1 MDESHA
7 NQLYNSTEL
16 NSSSI
21 ESQTYL
27 EYIGYNHKRLP
38 RGYWKKKE
46 NHKKY
51 IEWLGKKLGYTTME
65 HWYKIS
71 TKDYK
76 NNYGNRLLTYYN
88 HSYVKLVTSMYPE
101 YNWIIWKFKVVPN
114 SYWQNKENHTK
125 YMDWLG
131 KKLGYTTKDDWYN
144 ISVVKDITDND
155 GGGLLK
161 YYNHSYVKLVT
172 SMYPEY
178 NWIIWKFKVVPKN
191 YWQNKENHIKY
202 MDWLGKELGYTTKDD
217 WYNISTKDVK
227 NNYGD
232 GLLMAYYNSSS
243 IELVTSIYPDYNWII
258 WKFKFVTNN
267 YWKNKENHTKYIE
280 WLGKGLGYTTM
291 EDWYKISQKDF
302 KNNYGGGLL
311 TYYNGSSIDLV
322 TSMYPEHNWI
332 IWKFKF
338 VTNNYWKNKENHK
351 KYIEWLGKEL
361 GYTTMEDWYNI
372 SVKSI
377 HNNYGC
383 GLLRYY
389 NGSNIELVT
398 SMYPEHNWIIWKF
411 KYVTNNYWQNK
422 ENHTK
427 YIEWLGKEL
436 GYTTMEDWYKI
447 SQKDL
452 KNNYGGGLLNKYYN
466 GSPSQLVIKMF
477 PDYNW
482 DKSKFINYK
491 TEALTHNFLSNN
503 KCKLGIVNNVYQT

>member
-1 MDESHA
+1 
-7 NQLYNSTEL
+7 
-16 NSSSI
+16 
-21 ESQTYL
+21 
-27 EYIGYNHKRLP
+27 
-38 RGYWKKKE
+38 
-46 NHKKY
+46 
-51 IEWLGKKLGYTTME
+51 
-65 HWYKIS
+65 
-71 TKDYK
+71 
-76 NNYGNRLLTYYN
+76 
-88 HSYVKLVTSMYPE
+88 YPE

-291 EDWYKISQKDF
+291 EDWYKISQK
-302 KNNYGGGLL
+302 
-311 TYYNGSSIDLV
+311 
-322 TSMYPEHNWI
+322 
-332 IWKFKF
+332 
-338 VTNNYWKNKENHK
+338 
-351 KYIEWLGKEL
+351 
-361 GYTTMEDWYNI
+361 
-372 SVKSI
+372 
-377 HNNYGC
+377 
-383 GLLRYY
+383 
-389 NGSNIELVT
+389 
-398 SMYPEHNWIIWKF
+398 
-411 KYVTNNYWQNK
+411 
-422 ENHTK
+422 
-427 YIEWLGKEL
+427 
-436 GYTTMEDWYKI
+436 
-447 SQKDL
+447 
-452 KNNYGGGLLNKYYN
+452 
-466 GSPSQLVIKMF
+466 
-477 PDYNW
+477 
-482 DKSKFINYK
+482 
-491 TEALTHNFLSNN
+491 
-503 KCKLGIVNNVYQT
+503 

>member
-71 TKDYK
+71 TKDFK

-291 EDWYKISQKDF
+291 EDWYKISQKD
-302 KNNYGGGLL
+302 
-311 TYYNGSSIDLV
+311 
-322 TSMYPEHNWI
+322 
-332 IWKFKF
+332 
-338 VTNNYWKNKENHK
+338 
-351 KYIEWLGKEL
+351 
-361 GYTTMEDWYNI
+361 
-372 SVKSI
+372 
-377 HNNYGC
+377 
-383 GLLRYY
+383 
-389 NGSNIELVT
+389 
-398 SMYPEHNWIIWKF
+398 
-411 KYVTNNYWQNK
+411 
-422 ENHTK
+422 
-427 YIEWLGKEL
+427 
-436 GYTTMEDWYKI
+436 
-447 SQKDL
+447 L

-503 KCKLGIVNNVYQT
+503 KCKLGIVDIILQYSPDWCINPDTGRKLPYDFRIELVNGTKIIIECDGEQHYSKHRYFHKNDRAFENQQERDIIKMNSAFENNISIIRFHQEDVWNNTIDWEKELIDAISEIKNGNEITMKALGCVKDKAYWEDDEET